1 MGPAANK
8 PLCQRF
14 NVQYYPTINLF
25 LAAENTEVRW
35 SKDDTISADALH
47 AWIVKQSQPAASV
60 EKLTTANFEET
71 VMGSEEIWVV
81 NLSAGPRCGA
91 CEGMKAT
98 MRKVAEMLAGVARVG
113 TLLCDAEGGK
123 VRPPATRHSNRP
135 WPLAQADSRRR
146 CLHLWD

>member
-71 VMGSEEIWVV
+71 VMGSDEVRFLAEILDDFRRFVDEIW
-81 NLSAGPRCGA
+81 RF
-91 CEGMKAT
+91 
-98 MRKVAEMLAGVARVG
+98 
-113 TLLCDAEGGK
+113 
-123 VRPPATRHSNRP
+123 
-135 WPLAQADSRRR
+135 
-146 CLHLWD
+146 